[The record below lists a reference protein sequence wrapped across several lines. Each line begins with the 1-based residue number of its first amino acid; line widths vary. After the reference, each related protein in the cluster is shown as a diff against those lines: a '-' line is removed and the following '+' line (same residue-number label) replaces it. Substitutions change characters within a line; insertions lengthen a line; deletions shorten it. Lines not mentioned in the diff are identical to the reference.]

1 MDKPDDL
8 SRPPSLISDWL
19 ELGDRLGPDRRQG
32 LLALFER
39 QESQLGANRET
50 LRRAE
55 EMLAEGAVLLDKMR
69 TLRVQAE
76 AGDRGRLDAVI
87 HTIEQTQRLIASHY
101 ARLGREWL
109 HSVSPLE
116 PGPEDPSEP

>member
-1 MDKPDDL
+1 MDKPGQV
-8 SRPPSLISDWL
+8 SRSPFSISDWL

-39 QESQLGANRET
+39 MESQLGATRET

-69 TLRVQAE
+69 ALRADAQ
-76 AGDRGRLDAVI
+76 GSDQSRLDAVI
-87 HTIEQTQRLIASHY
+87 HTIEETQRLIASHY

-109 HSVSPLE
+109 HSASPPDRR
-116 PGPEDPSEP
+116 PGEPSEP